1 MRRIFLVTGT
11 FLLGL
16 AALTSMTAPVSAQR
30 GGRGG
35 GHAEGGRVE
44 ARHVEARHVEAHR
57 AIARTGSIHYGARA
71 GRDPVGPRD
80 VPVGARRNLYRGDYA
95 RHFRPGYRS
104 LMLGGSEYYYY
115 NDLPP
120 GCQQVLEN
128 GLTYD
133 LCDGVYYQPYMYGGQ
148 TVYLVAPM

>member
-1 MRRIFLVTGT
+1 MRRIFLLTGT
-11 FLLGL
+11 SLLGL
-16 AALTSMTAPVSAQR
+16 TALMSITATVSAQR

-35 GHAEGGRVE
+35 GGRVEGHVE
-44 ARHVEARHVEAHR
+44 ARHVEARHVEAR

-115 NDLPP
+115 NDLPSS
-120 GCQQVLEN
+120 CQTVLQN
-128 GLTYD
+128 GMTYD